1 MHRPRIKLT
10 TPLMATAAVGAAGF
24 AAVST
29 LVAQHRTKDVD
40 TAVRKRL
47 VAQHSKGATV
57 TVKALSYAG
66 KSWVHGPLAAL
77 MGQYVEHKGSLE
89 GSRAINLAST
99 LATTASKTFDWA
111 LPHHKPPP
119 GRHAPREQS
128 YPSGHTME
136 TGAVALVC
144 AYVLWREGLADGRVV
159 FPIAAAVPL
168 LAGGGRLYLDR
179 HWMSDVVG
187 GLLGGITVAAVCAAG
202 YEMKTER
209 WQAGQLPGLSRY
221 STVKL
226 G

>member
-1 MHRPRIKLT
+1 MHRPRIKPT
-10 TPLMATAAVGAAGF
+10 TSLMATAAVGAAGF
-24 AAVST
+24 GAVST
-29 LVAQHRTKDVD
+29 LVAKHKTKGVD

-47 VAQHSKGATV
+47 VTKHSNGATV
-57 TVKALSYAG
+57 TVKALGYTG

-77 MGQYVEHKGSLE
+77 IAQYVEHKGSLE

-99 LATTASKTFDWA
+99 LANTASKTFDWA
-111 LPHHKPPP
+111 LPQHKPPP

-144 AYVLWREGLADGRVV
+144 AYVLWREGLADGRIV

-168 LAGGGRLYLDR
+168 LEGGGRLFVDH
-179 HWMSDVVG
+179 HWISDVVG

-202 YEMKTER
+202 YEMRIER
-209 WQAGQLPGLSRY
+209 
-221 STVKL
+221 
-226 G
+226 